1 MTGTTEPKFTKEEKE
16 ILITILEQVSIQG
29 TETMRKLIAISN
41 KLKKALGNGD
51 EKGVTKS

>member
-41 KLKKALGNGD
+41 KLKKALGND
-51 EKGVTKS
+51 AEKGVT

>member
-41 KLKKALGNGD
+41 KLKKALEYDG